1 MWVVTLNKIDFKSMP
16 ALLKNNSRVLSVLVA
31 IAVIASITGCA
42 DTTEKTRI
50 AATDTVHKKMMVAAT
65 DDSLHHTPAGVDGYK
80 IFQSIKVQNVKRTL
94 VIEVDKHVTG
104 MVGKVSYDPQ
114 YHVSELQI
122 ESDTSTF
129 GDDADTY
136 NNAVLLLQDER
147 GKILYRDT
155 FERAYARIDTMLI
168 EGKLMYLLTV
178 DYSAIMGSYNG
189 PVTWF
194 FEVNDTGIRY
204 LLHKKG
210 FMHSLKSSWAIRCNT
225 VPCEILS
232 RSCNSNNANP
242 DDDTF
247 YTWYRKYRFKNGD
260 WVLSSEKKVKEFWED
275 DGELSDF
282 LKGF

>member
-1 MWVVTLNKIDFKSMP
+1 MP
-16 ALLKNNSRVLSVLVA
+16 ALAKNNLHALSVLFA
-31 IAVIASITGCA
+31 IAIIAFITGCA
-42 DTTEKTRI
+42 GTAEKPHGVTT
-50 AATDTVHKKMMVAAT
+50 DMVHKENTVTTTVDSSQRKST
-65 DDSLHHTPAGVDGYK
+65 DAGGYK
-80 IFQSIKVQNVKRTL
+80 IFQSIKVQSAKSTL
-94 VIEVDKHVTG
+94 IIEVDKQVAG
-104 MVGKVSYDPQ
+104 MGGKISYDPQ

-136 NNAVLLLQDER
+136 NNAVLLLQDEH
-147 GKILYRDT
+147 GKILHRDT
-155 FERAYARIDTMLI
+155 FERAFARIDTMFI
-168 EGKLMYLLTV
+168 QGKLMYLLTV
-178 DYSAIMGSYNG
+178 DYSANMGSYNG

-232 RSCNSNNANP
+232 RSCNSNNTNP

-275 DGELSDF
+275 DGELGDF